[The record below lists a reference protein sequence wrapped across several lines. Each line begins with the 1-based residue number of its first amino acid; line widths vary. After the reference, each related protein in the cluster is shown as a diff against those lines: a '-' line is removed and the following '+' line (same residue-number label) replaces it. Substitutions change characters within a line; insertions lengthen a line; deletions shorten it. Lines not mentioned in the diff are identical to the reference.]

1 MMAGRSGELDASS
14 SELVAGEPFSPLN
27 GTRFP
32 GWLMLER
39 ESAGGAWRNPAGD
52 DSEKKINWKIL
63 VYVQDGAKLNVDN
76 QKPGWKSR

>member
-1 MMAGRSGELDASS
+1 
-14 SELVAGEPFSPLN
+14 
-27 GTRFP
+27 
-32 GWLMLER
+32 MLER